1 MSRWRLSCFND
12 APVVSVVDSMQAI
25 AQSNERT
32 NLELR
37 PQLYECKARVKVHV
51 VGVVHEILVT
61 LKIEISAKGVVG
73 VVVILADATWCRC
86 VARARAQVAFGAT
99 VGSSNRALCRSDRDR
114 QLDLAYSRTR
124 RCCWISKRCC
134 RVALHYRN
142 EPSSRAVLAV
152 LRTSD
157 KPPLVWYCTPV
168 SRSPRPKTIFPV
180 ECSATQPQ
188 AIVASVSRAAQR
200 ERSRSKPR
208 EQRQE
213 RAARSTAQQR
223 GFAVRA
229 RARASCTTLGERLT
243 VFEDDMPL
251 CKGFRVR
258 KQEIV
263 G

>member
-1 MSRWRLSCFND
+1 MTRQWLAWSTRCK
-12 APVVSVVDSMQAI
+12 QALN
-25 AQSNERT
+25 QSNERT

-188 AIVASVSRAAQR
+188 GHRGISVKSCT
-200 ERSRSKPR
+200 ERTISKQATR
-208 EQRQE
+208 
-213 RAARSTAQQR
+213 TKT
-223 GFAVRA
+223 
-229 RARASCTTLGERLT
+229 RASS
-243 VFEDDMPL
+243 
-251 CKGFRVR
+251 
-258 KQEIV
+258 EINSAAAGV
-263 G
+263 CCARESESELHDFGGATYCLRR